1 MSDPI
6 NQLKATLKD
15 SGYSLTHPREAV
27 FMSLQNQEPLTMK
40 QMAEACNQ
48 IDRASVYR
56 TISLFEKL
64 GVVHR
69 IQIGWKYKIELSD
82 DFHHHH
88 HHLTCLK
95 CGRVIPFEE
104 DDELLQSL
112 NSVANSHNFS
122 IETHQLEVQGLCD
135 QCVTRSS

>member
-1 MSDPI
+1 
-6 NQLKATLKD
+6 
-15 SGYSLTHPREAV
+15 
-27 FMSLQNQEPLTMK
+27 MK
-40 QMAEACNQ
+40 QLAEACNQ

-135 QCVTRSS
+135 ECVTRST